1 MVKRIKKKK
10 GGGAYA
16 PPQTNKMK
24 ISVESE
30 ESKEN
35 I

>member
-1 MVKRIKKKK
+1 MVKRIKKRKV
-10 GGGAYA
+10 GAHMR
-16 PPQTNKMK
+16 PLKQTTK